1 MDKILVVD
9 STGMSAEL
17 ISKYLSRNGYDVIIA
32 NQLKGLFI
40 NLKVSKPDLIILDS
54 EVGMES
60 GYDFCKKLKNEDE
73 TKYIPVLMMG
83 SSDSSNS
90 LKRALESGA
99 DDYMPKTFE
108 AYVIMSKVKSLVRI
122 KHLGDQLK
130 RQYTEIN
137 EKNNLIE
144 MQLKM
149 AMQVQGSLIQEFN
162 FKFNDLTF
170 VSRYLPALDI
180 GGDFYDI
187 IKLSDE
193 IIAVV
198 IGDVSGHGISAAL
211 LTAMLNMMIKNLSQ
225 KFYNPAQFLYHMNN
239 EIYNIFKDSNTNI
252 YACMFYAVIDTNKK
266 RIYYSNAGQALP
278 IFVDSSKS
286 QAFELEITGTPIGM
300 MEDSSYEHKIL
311 SYEDDDLLLFYT
323 DGLSDNLYKN
333 NAEEFYK
340 RIASM
345 LLDMSDG
352 VAPDIIIE
360 SLLNVFYKFDLVAN
374 MKYELDDVSI
384 IICKM

>member
-9 STGMSAEL
+9 STETSAEL
-17 ISKYLSRNGYDVIIA
+17 ISKYLTRNGYDVIIA

-40 NLKVSKPDLIILDS
+40 NMKVSKPDLIILDS
-54 EVGMES
+54 EVGTES
-60 GYDFCKKLKNEDE
+60 GYDFCKKLKNENE

-90 LKRALESGA
+90 LRRALESGA

-130 RQYTEIN
+130 HQYNEIN

-162 FKFNDLTF
+162 FEFNNLTF

-211 LTAMLNMMIKNLSQ
+211 LTAMLNMMIRNLSQ
-225 KFYNPAQFLYHMNN
+225 KFYNPGQFLYHMNN

-278 IFVDSSKS
+278 IFIDSSSS

-300 MEDSSYEHKIL
+300 MEGSSYEHKIL

-340 RIASM
+340 RITSM

-360 SLLNVFYKFDLVAN
+360 SLLSVFYKFDLVAN

-384 IICKM
+384 IMCKM